1 MYKDSVLSK
10 AEDVVMLLSQNNI
23 FSVLQE
29 IKLKYQEK
37 NIIENLK

>member
-10 AEDVVMLLSQNNI
+10 AEDVVMLLAQNNI

-29 IKLKYQEK
+29 SKLK
-37 NIIENLK
+37 